1 MKEKK
6 CSGSSNVCSS
16 IPTFMQTWVIFY
28 IYIFIFL
35 LAAIGGNFLLLS
47 FSFFACK
54 QRLKGTV
61 YPLATGA
68 LSKYYFH
75 KNVFGG
81 DFVYSVIV
89 TPVCLTVD
97 AYVL

>member
-1 MKEKK
+1 M
-6 CSGSSNVCSS
+6 C
-16 IPTFMQTWVIFY
+16 
-28 IYIFIFL
+28 
-35 LAAIGGNFLLLS
+35 AAIGGNFLLLS